1 MDEEYK
7 TRKYKD
13 DKYVDE
19 EIDKETVFR
28 PFREEV
34 PEEER
39 VERIRFVEKQAIPS
53 LDDEPVESLRR
64 QTPEVTGNLFDR
76 VRFLGERIDETKK
89 AMNLREEIHNNII
102 SDIDSDIEEKEKI
115 ENQLTNMDEKRNI
128 KMDVSILRREKRSE
142 NVRFWKD
149 ILELRTELRELL
161 EGYHTERKIL
171 DVFEE
176 MGGEE

>member
-1 MDEEYK
+1 MDEDYK
-7 TRKYKD
+7 TDKYKN
-13 DKYVDE
+13 DKYTDD
-19 EIDKETVFR
+19 EIDKETIFR

-39 VERIRFVEKQAIPS
+39 IERIRVVEKQAVPK

-76 VRFLGERIDETKK
+76 VKFLGERIEETKK
-89 AMNLREEIHNNII
+89 AMELREDIHNNII
-102 SDIDSDIEEKEKI
+102 SDIDSDIEEKSKI

-128 KMDVSILRREKRSE
+128 KMDISILRREKRTE

-149 ILELRTELRELL
+149 IFELRTEFRELL
-161 EGYHTERKIL
+161 EGYQTEKKIL
-171 DVFEE
+171 NVFDE

>member
-7 TRKYKD
+7 TDKYKD
-13 DKYVDE
+13 DKYVED
-19 EIDKETVFR
+19 EIDRETVFR

-39 VERIRFVEKQAIPS
+39 IERVRIIEKQAVPK
-53 LDDEPVESLRR
+53 LDDEPVEGLRR

-76 VRFLGERIDETKK
+76 VKFLEERIDETKK
-89 AMNLREEIHNNII
+89 AMVLREDIHNNII

-128 KMDVSILRREKRSE
+128 KMDISILRREKRSE

-149 ILELRTELRELL
+149 VFELRTELRELL
-161 EGYHTERKIL
+161 ENHHTEKKIL
-171 DVFEE
+171 GVFEDL
-176 MGGEE
+176 GGEE